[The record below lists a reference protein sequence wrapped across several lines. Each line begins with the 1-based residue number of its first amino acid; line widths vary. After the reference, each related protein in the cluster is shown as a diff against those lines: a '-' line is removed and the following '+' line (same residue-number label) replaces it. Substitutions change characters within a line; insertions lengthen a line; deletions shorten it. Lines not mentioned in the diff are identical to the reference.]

1 MGSYRE
7 KVELLR
13 NVPYVLPLTIL
24 ASSVCLTLILW
35 GLFDSSLR
43 ERSQALYSDRVDEI
57 SQRLIKRMHD
67 HEQVLRGAAGLFSVK
82 EEVTRSDWRH
92 YVTSLQLDEFHP
104 GILGIGFSAWLT
116 PQEKATNIAAVRG
129 EGFPEYVVRP
139 VGERPVYTSVVY
151 LEPFNWRNQRAFG
164 YDMYTEPVRRSAMDK
179 ARDGNFAA
187 IAAKIILVQ
196 ETDKDKQSGM
206 LMYLPVYRQGKLLD
220 SVAQRHEAFL
230 GFVYSPIR
238 MNDFVTGTLGNLP
251 SDVAFD
257 VRVGAPGTDN
267 LMFSSDLANKREVTH
282 QEHPQF
288 TSKKTV
294 EAYGNAWEFTFRTLP
309 EFNTQL
315 NTWQSSLVLC
325 SGLLFSLLVSYLVHQ
340 MMRTRNLA
348 IEQGE
353 EKIAS
358 LNNRLSLAVD
368 SGQIGVWDYMVP
380 EQRLVWDKW
389 MFALYGVNE
398 EDFSGAYEAWQ
409 NGLHPD
415 DRERGNLEIAQAL
428 KGEKEFDTVFRVI
441 WPTGQIRYIKAAAL
455 VQRDAAGN
463 PLRMIGVNYDITERK
478 RTEKS
483 LHDQAVMLEQEVG
496 HRRQTQ
502 ETLAVKQQQLQML
515 NETLENR
522 VTEEVRKNREK
533 DKILLHQDKLASIGQ
548 LAAGVAHEINNP
560 IGFIMSNLGTLQ
572 SYAESEKQY
581 LTALEKVAQA
591 CCSEQEL
598 VSLEELHRKL
608 DLPFILEDIPPLIAE
623 SLEGAE
629 RVKRIVL
636 DLKDFARTDEN
647 SLKQTDLNHCVQSTA
662 NIVRNELRYIADLNL
677 DLQEIPLVICN
688 PQQINQV
695 IANILVNAAHAIDG
709 HGRITVTT
717 SHEQGRVLLTFTDTG
732 RGIPPEIQGRIFDPF
747 FTTKP
752 VGKGTGLGLSISYD
766 IVKKHGGEISLQS
779 EVGVGT
785 TFVISLPITGPTG
798 GVGA

>member
-1 MGSYRE
+1 MQIYRK
-7 KVELLR
+7 KVALMR
-13 NVPYVLPLTIL
+13 NIPNLVPLTIL

-35 GLFDSSLR
+35 SLFDSNLKA
-43 ERSQALYSDRVDEI
+43 RSQAIYNERVDEI

-82 EEVTRSDWRH
+82 EEVSRTDWRH
-92 YVTSLQLDEFHP
+92 YVSSLQLDEFHP
-104 GILGIGFSAWLT
+104 GILGIGFSTWLT
-116 PQEKATNIAAVRG
+116 PAEKVARVTAIRA
-129 EGFPEYVVRP
+129 EGFPEYVLRP
-139 VGERPVYTSVVY
+139 VGERPVYTSVIY

-164 YDMYTEPVRRSAMDK
+164 FDMYTEPVRRSAMDK
-179 ARDGNFAA
+179 ARDGNIAT
-187 IAAKIILVQ
+187 IAAKIILLQ

-206 LMYLPVYRQGKLLD
+206 LMYLPVYRQGKLLET
-220 SVAQRHEAFL
+220 VEQRHGAFL
-230 GFVYSPIR
+230 GFAYSPIR

-251 SDVAFD
+251 QDIAFE
-257 VRVGAPGTDN
+257 VRVGASGTDN
-267 LMFSSDLANKREVTH
+267 LMFNSDQASKREIRETY
-282 QEHPQF
+282 HPLF
-288 TSKKTV
+288 TSKKAIA
-294 EAYGNAWEFTFRTLP
+294 AYGNSWEFTFWTLP
-309 EFNTQL
+309 EFSTQL
-315 NTWQSSLVLC
+315 NARQSYLVLC
-325 SGLLFSLLVSYLVHQ
+325 IGLVFSLIVSYLVHQ
-340 MMRTRNLA
+340 MLKARNLA

-380 EQRLVWDKW
+380 EQQLVWDKW

-415 DRERGNLEIAQAL
+415 DRERGHTEIAQAL
-428 KGEKEFDTVFRVI
+428 RGEKEFDTVFRVV

-463 PLRMIGVNYDITERK
+463 PLRMIGVNYDITERV

-502 ETLAVKQQQLQML
+502 ETLAMKQQQLQML

-522 VTEEVRKNREK
+522 VTDEVRKNREK

-560 IGFIMSNLGTLQ
+560 IGFIMSNLGTLKT
-572 SYAESEKQY
+572 YAESEKQY
-581 LTALEKVAQA
+581 LTALEKVAQS

-598 VSLEELHRKL
+598 SSLAELSKGL
-608 DLPFILEDIPPLIAE
+608 DLAFIMEDIPPLISE

-662 NIVRNELRYIADLNL
+662 NIVRNEIRYVADLDL
-677 DLQEIPLVICN
+677 DLHDIPLVICN

-717 SHEQGRVLLTFTDTG
+717 SHERDRVLLTITDTG

-766 IVKKHGGEISLQS
+766 IVRKHGGEISLKS
-779 EVGVGT
+779 EPGVGT
-785 TFVISLPITGPTG
+785 TFVISLPIIGPIDVEAT
-798 GVGA
+798 